1 MASSTDFAALVAH
14 GNYTATL
21 KVLDEAL
28 VSAELQQAA
37 LQAKL
42 VQLHANRGFCHQRLG
57 LNRKALKV
65 GGACACLT
73 HQRPLHPGATPRS
86 CTATV
91 LHAHTGL
98 PTPAGL

>member
-1 MASSTDFAALVAH
+1 MASATDFAALVAQ

-28 VSAELQQAA
+28 VAADLQQAA

-42 VQLHANRGFCHQRLG
+42 VQLHVNRGFCHQRLG

-65 GGACACLT
+65 RLRS
-73 HQRPLHPGATPRS
+73 QHPRVAGLVLGRVKINFRMGCHPPAT
-86 CTATV
+86 T
-91 LHAHTGL
+91 TGL
-98 PTPAGL
+98 